1 MDTVGDTSVSHYK
14 STIPIEMTRPPPV
27 KRETVKKEELPKM
40 ITQEQQSNEY
50 AELVSIYLWQSPLEK
65 SFLFQT
71 NIRVGVSEVEYA
83 DLLEKVPIIVHYRCC
98 SFTTTC
104 LYYSGTI
111 LLPIEYTGRY
121 LQQC

>member
-1 MDTVGDTSVSHYK
+1 MN
-14 STIPIEMTRPPPV
+14 II
-27 KRETVKKEELPKM
+27 
-40 ITQEQQSNEY
+40 
-50 AELVSIYLWQSPLEK
+50 
-65 SFLFQT
+65 FLFQT

-98 SFTTTC
+98 SFTTS
-104 LYYSGTI
+104 LYYKFI